1 MKKTFLAL
9 AIGMISFLNGFSANI
24 VTTVEQVTEGVTVS
38 GNQDYTITSTEP
50 FTTVGSVDITGTE
63 HAVVIIKSIKPS
75 KVIASW
81 LKNHVYINGKQAVDG
96 ENCMVRVYNRGS
108 IIYPYG
114 SDFKPLTV
122 YSEKNYGG
130 TSVNDFG
137 LEDSG
142 GYMNTLTDDKLNNK
156 IRSFK
161 LKRGYMVT
169 FSTRAG
175 GRGYS
180 RCFIADKADLE
191 VSSLPAVLDQKIT
204 SYRVFKWW
212 NTHKAG
218 LASDGRVEANA
229 ALNSSWCYDWAQ
241 GNTST
246 SPDVEWVPNH
256 IYEDYPS
263 SATCGRRTETCH
275 MKTNNEPGNSADDRP
290 QDVATVLANWENLMA
305 TGLRLCSESSHDG
318 SMAHLKAFIDSI
330 DARGWRCDILDLHCY
345 WDSGTF
351 NSLTWYSDHYGNGRP
366 IWISE
371 WVWGASWNR
380 NGFWARTS
388 TPGECSEANQQICYD
403 GTVPI
408 LNVINSNK
416 RVERYAYWNS
426 EAAGTHI
433 YHDGR
438 LTKLGQYY
446 AEMDEGMGY
455 DPSLEFIPKNP
466 RQAGPSALTG
476 DYNTETKVMKLSFRE
491 NNGEYNQLCNIEF
504 RTPNSTDWETLQ
516 AVELKETASNYTI
529 SINTKNNYRY
539 RIRVVDLNGKEY
551 ITNEVMAVNDAVSF
565 GDAIEAEEGVTKYLG
580 GNQLVNG
587 SFDLGLYGWTNS
599 TGTPMEAPYY
609 QAVPIGGYNGTSYLQ
624 CYGNA
629 TQVRNVQS
637 IRTVFTFESGDYVY
651 VTAAG
656 CNNGTGAATNQK
668 IAVSYSKTNFGMAD
682 NVITMTETTK
692 WYKQTGVAKI
702 QDGPYL
708 GIVLNNLNGTAQ
720 FDDFM
725 VAKLFDTPEEALADA
740 LAWEKQ
746 RGEAFKAWNTKY
758 EFLNT
763 EMDAI
768 MSSAT
773 DPNDLEAQIKR
784 SIQAVNVLNSVGKI
798 SEDVATASAMEIT
811 GFEDLALAYSKFLAS
826 ATAEEVIL
834 NYDELTSLRDQV
846 FSYTVDSST
855 ISTPSFASSSSAGWN
870 VKAGTYTA
878 GDQRVNTV
886 SGRTCWNAWWDVTA
900 AGGSE
905 TTMDINQ
912 QLKSS
917 SILSGFY
924 ALECKALTQHYC
936 ETDQHAY
943 LVNASEDKKVES
955 PVLPYGVQDL
965 PQISNADK
973 WVTLVTPY
981 LYVNDEDD
989 LTVGF
994 TGSKAGA
1001 TDNTWVKYSD
1011 PSSTDKREGWWC
1023 ATGFQLR
1030 YIPAIKKQIPSSGW
1044 TTVCF
1049 RYAFT
1054 IPEDVRVYNIAG
1066 ILKDKKQ
1073 ICLEE
1078 VVATRAGRPYVI
1090 MAPAGKEIT
1099 FMEYGKKTVME
1110 GAYQGLSGLFVE
1122 TGNYP
1127 AQSLILEDGVFKY
1140 IPDAESSVPKVDYS
1154 AYVILEDVAELDEW
1168 VEMMLPTSG
1177 LVTEGIRGDVNG
1189 DGVVNGTDIQAV
1201 INVIVASGYDENAD
1215 VNGDG
1220 TVNGTDIQEIINI
1233 IVAN

>member
-1 MKKTFLAL
+1 MKKIILSLT
-9 AIGMISFLNGFSANI
+9 IGMIGFLNGFSANS
-24 VTTVEQVTEGVTVS
+24 VTTVEQVTGGVTVS
-38 GNQDYTITSTEP
+38 GNVDYTITSTQP
-50 FTTVGSVDITGTE
+50 FTTAGSVDITNTE

-75 KVIASW
+75 KVISTW
-81 LKNHVYINGKQAVDG
+81 LNKHVYINGKQAVNG

-122 YSEKNYGG
+122 YSEKSYGG
-130 TSVNDFG
+130 TAVNDFG

-142 GYMNTLTDDKLNNK
+142 GFMNTLTDAKLNNK

-169 FSTRAG
+169 FSTRAK

-191 VSSLPAVLDQKIT
+191 MSSLPIVLDQKIT
-204 SYRVFKWW
+204 SYRIFKWW
-212 NTHKAG
+212 NAHKAG
-218 LASDGRVEANA
+218 LASDGRAAAND

-241 GNTST
+241 GNASL

-263 SATCGRRTETCH
+263 SATCGLRSETCH

-318 SMAHLKAFIDSI
+318 SMGHLKAFIDSI

-351 NSLTWYSDHYGNGRP
+351 NNLTWYSDYYGNGRP

-380 NGFWARTS
+380 NGYWAKTS
-388 TPGECSEANQQICYD
+388 TPNECTEANQQICYD

-433 YHDGR
+433 YHDGN
-438 LTKLGQYY
+438 LTKLGRYY

-455 DPSLEFIPKNP
+455 DASLQKVPNNP
-466 RQAGPSALTG
+466 RQAGPGALTG

-491 NNGEYNQLCNIEF
+491 NNGEYNQLCNIEYKS
-504 RTPNSTDWETLQ
+504 PNATEWETLQ
-516 AVELKETASNYTI
+516 PVELKEAASNYNI

-551 ITNEVMAVNDAVSF
+551 VTNEVMAVNDAISF
-565 GDAIEAEEGVTKYLG
+565 GDPIDVEGGGTKYLG

-587 SFDLGLYGWTNS
+587 SFDLGLYDWTNS
-599 TGTPMEAPYY
+599 MNAQMTAPYY
-609 QAVPIGGYNGTSYLQ
+609 QAVPLGGYNGTSYLQ

-629 TQVRNVQS
+629 TSAKHEQS
-637 IRTVFTFESGDYVY
+637 IRRVFTFEDGDYIY

-656 CNNGTGAATNQK
+656 CNNGEGAATNQK

-682 NVITMTETTK
+682 DVITMTETTK
-692 WYKQTGVAKI
+692 WYKQTGIAQISGSAK
-702 QDGPYL
+702 YL

-725 VAKLFDTPEEALADA
+725 VAKLFDTEEEAIADA
-740 LAWEKQ
+740 LEWEKK
-746 RGEAFKAWNTKY
+746 RGEAFKAWNTQY

-763 EMDAI
+763 EMDGI
-768 MSSAT
+768 ISSAT
-773 DPNDLEAQIKR
+773 DPNELESQIKR
-784 SIQAVNVLNSVGKI
+784 SIEAVGVLNSVGKI
-798 SEDVATASAMEIT
+798 AEDVAAAKA
-811 GFEDLALAYSKFLAS
+811 FEMSGYDDLSIAYDKFIES
-826 ATAEEVIL
+826 NTAEEVIQ
-834 NYDELTSLRDQV
+834 NYDEVVSLRDQV
-846 FSYTVDSST
+846 FNYTLETSL
-855 ISTPSFASSSSAGWN
+855 ISTPNFASNSYAGWN
-870 VKAGTYTA
+870 VKTGTYTG
-878 GDQRVNTV
+878 GDQRTNTV
-886 SGRTCWNAWWDVTA
+886 SGRTCWNAWWNVTA
-900 AGGSE
+900 TGGSE
-905 TTMDINQ
+905 TTLGINQ
-912 QLKSS
+912 QLDASS
-917 SILSGFY
+917 VSSGLY

-943 LVNASEDKKVES
+943 LVNVSQGNQQVES
-955 PVLPYGVQDL
+955 PVLPYGVMDL
-965 PQISNADK
+965 PQISNTDK

-981 LYVNDEDD
+981 IYVNDEDD

-994 TGSKAGA
+994 TSSKEGA
-1001 TDNTWVKYSD
+1001 TDNTWVQYSN
-1011 PSSTDKREGWWC
+1011 PTSTDKREGWWC
-1023 ATGFQLR
+1023 ATAFQLR
-1030 YIPAIKKQIPSSGW
+1030 YIPAIKKQIESSGW
-1044 TTVCF
+1044 ATVCF
-1049 RYAFT
+1049 RYAFN
-1054 IPEDVRVYNIAG
+1054 IPEGVKVYNVAG
-1066 ILKDKKQ
+1066 ILKNRQ
-1073 ICLEE
+1073 YICLEE
-1078 VVATRAGRPYVI
+1078 VSATRAGRPYVI
-1090 MAPAGKEIT
+1090 MAPASDDVT
-1099 FMEYGKKTVME
+1099 FMEYGKKTPME
-1110 GAYQGLSGLFVE
+1110 GAYQGLNGVFVE
-1122 TGNYP
+1122 SGKYP
-1127 AQSLILEDGVFKY
+1127 AKSLILEDGVFKY
-1140 IPDAESSVPKVDYS
+1140 IPDVASSVKMKDYS
-1154 AYVILEDVAELDEW
+1154 AYITFDNLAELDEW

-1177 LVTEGIRGDVNG
+1177 LDDPTEIKVISSETTESRSSDKVYDLSGKRANANVKGIIIE
-1189 DGVVNGTDIQAV
+1189 NGTKKV
-1201 INVIVASGYDENAD
+1201 K
-1215 VNGDG
+1215 
-1220 TVNGTDIQEIINI
+1220 
-1233 IVAN
+1233 